1 MAMDLYDIENDLPDE
16 LMTTQPSW
24 STPDNDLHTND
35 PPATGPGPGP
45 GTGPGPGGPL
55 ISAQETNSNAALH
68 RHVSH
73 TLMHQV
79 SRLSD
84 ICMQFSFFKFLCT
97 FQERQIFGSFGL
109 NTSTI

>member
-55 ISAQETNSNAALH
+55 ISAQETNSNTALH
-68 RHVSH
+68 RHVPPH
-73 TLMHQV
+73 QLMHQV
-79 SRLSD
+79 SEILVKIHD
-84 ICMQFSFFKFLCT
+84 EIV
-97 FQERQIFGSFGL
+97 IVG
-109 NTSTI
+109 

>member
-24 STPDNDLHTND
+24 STPDNDLHGND
-35 PPATGPGPGP
+35 SPAMGPGP

-68 RHVSH
+68 RHVH
-73 TLMHQV
+73 LMHQV
-79 SRLSD
+79 SG
-84 ICMQFSFFKFLCT
+84 T
-97 FQERQIFGSFGL
+97 PVA
-109 NTSTI
+109 